1 MAYNSKD
8 RQSRT
13 KTIIILGMLAALA
26 YVVLFFV
33 RIPAVLFLKYEPKDV
48 IITIGGF
55 LFGPLAS
62 LAISLV
68 VSLIEMFTI
77 SDTAIIG
84 FLMNVLS
91 TASFSC
97 TAALIYKNRRRLSG
111 AVIGLIAGT
120 IAMTAVMLLWNW
132 LITPLYMHV
141 ERSVVAG
148 MLFTTFLPFNLV
160 KGALNSAITLL
171 IYKPVVRGLTKAH
184 LIEPAHAITKPKV
197 GGLIATIIVSVFII
211 VSGVLVILAWQGII

>member
-1 MAYNSKD
+1 MAYNSKN
-8 RQSRT
+8 RESKT
-13 KTIIILGMLAALA
+13 KTLIILGMLAALA
-26 YVVLFFV
+26 YVVLLFI

-97 TAALIYKNRRRLSG
+97 TAALIYKSRRKLSG
-111 AVIGLIAGT
+111 AVIGLVAGT
-120 IAMTAVMLLWNW
+120 LAMTAVMLLWNW

-141 ERSVVAG
+141 ERSVVSG

-184 LIEPAHAITKPKV
+184 LIEASHTITKPKV
-197 GGLIATIIVSVFII
+197 GSVIATIIVSVFII
-211 VSGVLVILAWQGII
+211 VTGVLVILAWQGII